1 MSQPD
6 DSLLGAT
13 EAQNTPPAVRL
24 RVQVS
29 LRWLAII
36 GQLAA
41 VLIVYFGF
49 GFNLPIIEALGAIG
63 LAMALNL
70 WLILRYPVSH
80 LLTRNETAIYLAC
93 DMGQLGLLLYL
104 TGGLMNPF
112 ALLLLAPATISASLL
127 EARTTFI
134 LVVFS
139 ALLVS
144 FLAFF
149 HLPLPWAGASPDIP
163 DLYRFGIWTALI
175 LALAFIPTYVWGV
188 SREGRRMSAALTAT
202 RFVLA
207 REQRLSALDGLAAAA
222 AHQLGTPLGTIV
234 LVSKELARRDDIPD
248 TAREDIELMRE
259 QALRCRDILS
269 SLGSEDDDPVISRV
283 SLTGLLEEAVLE
295 AGMHDKEI
303 HISSIANGLLATGE
317 PYVMRSP
324 ELIYGLGNL
333 IENAAEFAASAVWV
347 RASYSAQQVIVDI
360 ADDGP
365 GFKPD
370 ILTHLG
376 EPYTSSRGTARN
388 ADDAFGLGLG
398 FFIART
404 LLLRS
409 GAQISARNMS
419 VTELMEGA
427 MPGGACVRVVW
438 PRTKLAVDKPAYFSP
453 STI

>member
-1 MSQPD
+1 
-6 DSLLGAT
+6 
-13 EAQNTPPAVRL
+13 
-24 RVQVS
+24 
-29 LRWLAII
+29 
-36 GQLAA
+36 
-41 VLIVYFGF
+41 
-49 GFNLPIIEALGAIG
+49 
-63 LAMALNL
+63 
-70 WLILRYPVSH
+70 
-80 LLTRNETAIYLAC
+80 
-93 DMGQLGLLLYL
+93 
-104 TGGLMNPF
+104 
-112 ALLLLAPATISASLL
+112 
-127 EARTTFI
+127 
-134 LVVFS
+134 
-139 ALLVS
+139 
-144 FLAFF
+144 
-149 HLPLPWAGASPDIP
+149 
-163 DLYRFGIWTALI
+163 
-175 LALAFIPTYVWGV
+175 
-188 SREGRRMSAALTAT
+188 MSAALTAT

-303 HISSIANGLLATGE
+303 HISSSANGLLATGE

-438 PRTKLAVDKPAYFSP
+438 PRTKLAVDKPAYFAP

>member
-1 MSQPD
+1 MSQHD
-6 DSLLGAT
+6 DSLLGNGERHNA
-13 EAQNTPPAVRL
+13 PPAVRL
-24 RVQVS
+24 RVQIA

-36 GQLAA
+36 GQLVA
-41 VLIVYFGF
+41 VLAVYFGL
-49 GFNLPIIEALGAIG
+49 GFSLPIIEALGAIG
-63 LAMALNL
+63 LAVALNL
-70 WLILRYPVSH
+70 WLVLRYPVSH

-104 TGGLMNPF
+104 TGGLINPF

-127 EARTTFI
+127 DARTTFI

-139 ALLVS
+139 ALLVT

-149 HLPLPWAGASPDIP
+149 HQPLPWTGPSPEIP
-163 DLYRFGIWTALI
+163 ELYLFGIWTALI

-234 LVSKELARRDDIPD
+234 LVSKELARRDDLPES
-248 TAREDIELMRE
+248 AAEDIELMRE

-269 SLGSEDDDPVISRV
+269 SLRSEDDDPVISRV

-295 AGMHDKEI
+295 AGMHDKQV
-303 HISSIANGLLATGE
+303 HLSCQANGLLATGE
-317 PYVMRSP
+317 PEVARLP

-347 RASYSAQQVIVDI
+347 RASYSAQQVTVEI

-365 GFKPD
+365 GFKSD

-376 EPYTSSRGTARN
+376 EPYTSSRGAARN
-388 ADDAFGLGLG
+388 SDDTFGLGLG

-404 LLLRS
+404 LLQRS

-419 VTELMEGA
+419 VTELMDGA
-427 MPGGACVRVVW
+427 MPGGACVRIVW
-438 PRTKLAVDKPAYFSP
+438 PRTKLAIDRPAIY
-453 STI
+453 